1 MRFKIGLNQALAIKT
16 IAQVSPICLEKVSP
30 HPLPTHHSSPHTVL
44 DWIIFTFILLS
55 DLGWFLI
62 SSEGLWTV
70 ILDHVDQP
78 LDWFHLCCKNLK
90 TWAIISSFLQV
101 FLDRNLVF
109 KLCFYLVK
117 ILYVSKYRLCLPLFP
132 KNMKSVRHTVMSD
145 FLQPPW
151 TDCSLQVF
159 SVHEILQ
166 ARILE
171 WVVISLSKGS
181 SQPRDGSQIPC
192 NSGSFF
198 TIWATREAHQ
208 KAWTLL

>member
-16 IAQVSPICLEKVSP
+16 IAQVSPICLEKVSL
-30 HPLPTHHSSPHTVL
+30 HPSPTHRSSPHTVL
-44 DWIIFTFILLS
+44 DWITFTFILLS

-101 FLDRNLVF
+101 FLDHDLVF
-109 KLCFYLVK
+109 KPCFYLVK
-117 ILYVSKYRLCLPLFP
+117 ILYVSKYRLCLHLFP
-132 KNMKSVRHTVMSD
+132 KSMKSVRHTVVSD

-151 TDCSLQVF
+151 TDCSLQGF
-159 SVHEILQ
+159 SVHEILH
-166 ARILE
+166 ARIWE
-171 WVVISLSKGS
+171 WVVISLSRGS
-181 SQPRDGSQIPC
+181 SQPGDGTQIPC
-192 NSGSFF
+192 IAGGFF
-198 TIWATREAHQ
+198 TIWATRKAHQ
-208 KAWTLL
+208 KAWPLL